1 MKRAVLIITSVLALD
16 FALPAQ
22 VVPGQYIV
30 ELQGDPAVRFS
41 TSRQIRYSTLDPQTV
56 ARRAEIRA
64 EHDPIEQAVVAR
76 GGRVLVHYDTILNGM
91 AVSIP
96 DAAATQLRALP
107 GVRAVTP
114 VRKIYKVL
122 DAAVRVQRIVDTW
135 NALNGGQPSA
145 GAGVKI
151 GILDTGI
158 DIAHPG
164 FQGFT
169 TPIPHG
175 FPIAC
180 DYAVDGSGNIGST
193 CASNPAELAN
203 TNNKVIVSRDYT
215 GDGGGDNDGHGSG
228 VAMITAGLTNN
239 AVFDVILSDGVTILP
254 IVINPITGVAPGAW
268 LGSYKVVGSNG
279 GTIAGAL
286 LAAEDAVNDGMQ
298 VLNLSIGSASIN
310 AEDEIG
316 GPVPRAIS
324 AAVAAGVVV
333 VIAAGNDGFS
343 AFGSQ
348 QPTTIDY
355 PAVAADAITVGAI
368 GNGRLFDYSVT
379 VSGLAPVE
387 AGLPDI
393 SQDLNFPD
401 LIDPFKGPLVDVAT
415 IAPSTVM
422 INGQPHQVGLAC
434 GALPNNSLNQQIA
447 LIYRGTCAFDTKLNN
462 AMNAGAIGAIV
473 IDNLPDEIIAMGLSS
488 ATLPALFVSQADGL
502 NMQTAAGAGG
512 ATAYLDFGAI
522 TAFPSNPQTIAYYSS
537 SGPTQAGNIKPDLM
551 AVGGQPI
558 NWVNDPAMFA
568 DFGTD
573 YPTGSQ
579 VLTAFSTAAAA
590 IDGLTD
596 AYQIASG
603 TSFASPF
610 VTGSVAV
617 LMAARPGLTPVQYKS
632 LVVNSA
638 PQLVVCDD
646 FSPPDGGV
654 CFDGTTPLAPLIQN
668 VGTGSLDL
676 YGAFQNNL
684 TATPVSINF
693 QTASGSTV
701 NSTIPVTV
709 TNVGSSADTFSVAVN
724 PLDGN
729 LTPAVDTSTF
739 HLAPGQTHTINVTMA
754 SNNLQPGWYHDG
766 NVVITGTQTPVAT
779 NLAYWF
785 GVPGTDIYTINLL
798 NQNQLNGGAAPRQTV
813 AILVRYTD
821 VIGMPITGPAPTVTV
836 PGTSGRVLNITPS
849 GDIPG
854 TWEIDVK
861 LDNGFAQGGDEF
873 DITVGNLQAP
883 LAVFI
888 PIFSN

>member
-1 MKRAVLIITSVLALD
+1 MKRAVFIITSVLALD
-16 FALPAQ
+16 FAFPAQ

-30 ELQGDPAVRFS
+30 ELQGDPAARVS
-41 TSRQIRYSTLDPQTV
+41 ASRQIRYSTLDPQIV

-96 DAAATQLRALP
+96 DAAAPQLRALP

-122 DAAVRVQRIVDTW
+122 DAAVKVQRIVDTW

-145 GAGVKI
+145 GASVKI

-169 TPIPHG
+169 TPIPNG

-180 DYAVDGSGNIGST
+180 DYSVDGSGNIGST
-193 CASNPAELAN
+193 CSSNPAELAN

-215 GDGGGDNDGHGSG
+215 GDGGGDNDGHGTG
-228 VAMITAGLTNN
+228 VSMITAGLTNN

-254 IVINPITGVAPGAW
+254 IVLNPITGVAPGAW
-268 LGSYKVVGSNG
+268 LGAYKVVGSNG

-324 AAVAAGVVV
+324 AAVAGGVVV

-343 AFGSQ
+343 AFGGM

-379 VSGLAPVE
+379 VSGMAPVE

-401 LIDPFKGPLVDVAT
+401 LIDPFKGPLFDIT
-415 IAPSTVM
+415 KIDST
-422 INGQPHQVGLAC
+422 GLAC
-434 GALPNNSLNQQIA
+434 RALPNNSLNQQIA
-447 LIYRGTCAFDTKLNN
+447 LIFRGTCTFDTKLNN
-462 AMNAGAIGAIV
+462 AMNAGAIGVIV
-473 IDNLPDEIIAMGLSS
+473 VDNQAEPVFPMSLGS
-488 ATLPALFVSQADGL
+488 ASIPALLVTQSDGL
-502 NMQTAAGAGG
+502 NMQTAADAGG
-512 ATAYLDFGAI
+512 ATVYLDFGAI
-522 TAFPSNPQTIAYYSS
+522 TPFPSNPQTIAYYSS

-579 VLTAFSTAAAA
+579 VLTAFSTVVTAMQ
-590 IDGLTD
+590 GLTD
-596 AYQIASG
+596 PYQIASG
-603 TSFASPF
+603 TSFAAPF
-610 VTGSVAV
+610 VTGSIAV

-646 FSPPDGGV
+646 FSPPDGGA
-654 CFDGTTPLAPLIQN
+654 CFDGTSPLAPLVQN

-693 QTASGSTV
+693 QTASGNTV

-709 TNVGSSADTFSVAVN
+709 TNVGAAADTFSVAVN

-739 HLAPGQTHTINVTMA
+739 RLAPGQTQTINVTMA

-766 NVVITGTQTPVAT
+766 NVVITGTQTPIAT

-785 GVPGTDIYTINLL
+785 GVPGTDIYTVNLL
-798 NQNQLNGGAAPRQTV
+798 NQNQLNAGAAPRQTV

-836 PGTSGRVLNITPS
+836 PGTSGRVLNIIPA

-873 DITVGNLQAP
+873 DITVGNLQSP

-888 PIFSN
+888 PISSN